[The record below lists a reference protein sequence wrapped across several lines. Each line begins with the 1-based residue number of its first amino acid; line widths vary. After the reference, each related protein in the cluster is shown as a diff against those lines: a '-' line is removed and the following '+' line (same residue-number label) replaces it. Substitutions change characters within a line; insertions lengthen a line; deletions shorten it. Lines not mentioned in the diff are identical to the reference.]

1 MRVVSLLPSA
11 TEIVYALG
19 VEPVA
24 TSHECDYPPA
34 ADELPT
40 VVESTIDTDASSGD
54 IDEQVRQAE
63 REGGVYEI
71 DREALRAADP
81 DLVIAQ
87 GICEVCAVDTVLV
100 EEAIAELDLD
110 CELLTT
116 DPHRLSDV
124 FDDIHRIGVA
134 LDREAEAADL
144 LERLERRI
152 ERVVERVPAG
162 VAGAVADDIDD
173 PSGVDELPDVAVL
186 DWLDPVM
193 VAAHWMPEV
202 ATAAGGEY
210 PLAETGERSRPREWV
225 EILDVDPDVLVLSPC
240 GFTLDRIEATLD
252 DVRSRPGWDELTAVQ
267 RASVFLMDGHN
278 YVNRPGPRLI
288 DTIEHLVGALH
299 PDLTPDHCARPPSS
313 AVRPLTTSQE

>member
-193 VAAHWMPEV
+193 VAGHWVPELV
-202 ATAAGGEY
+202 ETAGGRY
-210 PLAETGERSRPREWV
+210 GLAEPGEASTPRRWE
-225 EILDVDPDVLVLSPC
+225 EIRTYDPDVLVVSPC
-240 GFTLDRIEATLD
+240 GFDLEQTAANIGDLTDRDGFD
-252 DVRSRPGWDELTAVQ
+252 DLRAVGND
-267 RASVFLMDGHN
+267 RVYAVDGNHLM
-278 YVNRPGPRLI
+278 NRPGPRLV
-288 DTIEHLVGALH
+288 DTLEVLAAIVH
-299 PDLTPDHCARPPSS
+299 PDRFDEPTREFARQLP
-313 AVRPLTTSQE
+313 AERA